1 MKRKFQSII
10 NFIFPI
16 LIFAGFLLLWQLLC
30 MLKLL
35 PEYMLPSPYDVLKA
49 FINDFELLM
58 SHGRVTIY
66 ETFVGLFIGVLLG
79 FFLAVVMDCFTWVYK
94 CLYPILI
101 VSQTIPTVAIAP
113 LLVLWMGYGTT
124 PKIALIVL
132 IVFFPIAACLID
144 GFKSADKDE
153 IRLLETMGA
162 GKFQIFLHI
171 KLPGSI
177 GNFFSGLRISVA
189 YAVVG
194 AVISEWL
201 GGYMGLGV
209 YMTRVKKSYSYDK
222 MFAVI
227 VLISLLS
234 LILVKLVDLGN
245 KAAMPWTKEDKN
257 EKV

>member
-1 MKRKFQSII
+1 MKKKYQSII
-10 NFIFPI
+10 DI
-16 LIFAGFLLLWQLLC
+16 LFHVLLFAGFILLWQMLC
-30 MLKLL
+30 MLKIL
-35 PEYMLPSPYDVLKA
+35 PEYMLPSPLKVLQA
-49 FINDFELLM
+49 FINDFTLLA
-58 SHGRVTIY
+58 SHAKVTIY
-66 ETFVGLFIGVLLG
+66 ETFAGLIIGTALG
-79 FFLAVVMDCFTWVYK
+79 FILAVIMDCFCWVYK
-94 CLYPILI
+94 CLYPLLI
-101 VSQTIPTVAIAP
+101 VSQTIPTVALAP
-113 LLVLWMGYGTT
+113 LLVLWMGYGVA
-124 PKIALIVL
+124 PKITLIVL

-162 GKFQIFLHI
+162 GKFQIFYHI

-201 GGYMGLGV
+201 GGYKGLGV

-227 VLISLLS
+227 FLISLLS
-234 LILVKLVDLGN
+234 LLLIKLVDLAN
-245 KAAMPWTKEDKN
+245 KAAMPWRKEEIK
-257 EKV
+257 